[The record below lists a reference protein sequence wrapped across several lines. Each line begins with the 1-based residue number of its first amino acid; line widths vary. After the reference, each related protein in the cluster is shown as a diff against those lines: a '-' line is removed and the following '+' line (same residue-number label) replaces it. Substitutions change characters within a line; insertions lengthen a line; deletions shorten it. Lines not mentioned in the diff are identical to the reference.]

1 MCVRLYYT
9 LQGAAEP
16 FRKLGLGDPKG
27 PRNNVDLAFL
37 APDGRVLDVRTL
49 KPVEGD
55 SPDGRW
61 VRDIVATEKNQAG
74 DGKEIVEETVKRM
87 KELVRLYPGR
97 SVANGVPW
105 QASLSHGV
113 FVSAWDSQLARSG
126 GPREA
131 RRIVIVPAPGGRVD
145 PELES
150 VLEDPGLLGRVER
163 HYVFV
168 RFDPREAP
176 AEIAAVLDQAG
187 SRGLA
192 LLDVARSVDG
202 FGQSQDGRSRIYPKA
217 VLSRPGPLTK
227 AAVVDLLSRHVPA
240 PETEGP
246 APRR

>member
-1 MCVRLYYT
+1 MRLYYT

-37 APDGRVLDVRTL
+37 APDGRVIDVRTL

-61 VRDIVATEKNQAG
+61 VRDVVATEKNQAG
-74 DGKEIVEETVKRM
+74 DGKEIVEETVARM
-87 KELVRLYPGR
+87 KELAGLYPGR
-97 SVANGVPW
+97 SAADGVPW

-145 PELES
+145 PELEN
-150 VLEDPGLLGRVER
+150 VLEDPGMLGRLER

-168 RFDPREAP
+168 RLDPREAP
-176 AEIAAVLDQAG
+176 VEIASLLDQAG

-192 LLDVARSVDG
+192 ILDVARSVDG
-202 FGQSQDGRSRIYPKA
+202 FGRSQDGRARVYPRA
-217 VLSRPGPLTK
+217 VLSRPGPLTT
-227 AAVVDLLSRHVPA
+227 AEVADLLSRHVAA
-240 PETEGP
+240 PGRDGP